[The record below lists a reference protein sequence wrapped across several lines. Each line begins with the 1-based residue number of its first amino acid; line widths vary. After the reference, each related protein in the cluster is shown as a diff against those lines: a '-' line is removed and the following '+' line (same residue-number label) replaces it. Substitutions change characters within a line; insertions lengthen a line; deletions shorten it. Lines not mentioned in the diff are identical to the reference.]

1 MNLRALHHSQAS
13 DAQFLL
19 KPNDP
24 PACACTQLVCLGPPV
39 ITAALVTVPESAH
52 IVQRLNHHYPC
63 ISRHNWAHSIVGIA
77 MLIFLILCMGF
88 TYS

>member
-1 MNLRALHHSQAS
+1 MNLRALHHSQAQ

-19 KPNDP
+19 KPSDP
-24 PACACTQLVCLGPPV
+24 PACARCVFGSSV
-39 ITAALVTVPESAH
+39 ITAALVTLPESAH
-52 IVQRLNHHYPC
+52 LVQRLNHHYPR